1 MEKVDGGSFYV
12 MPDGRIV
19 SLSETAMDMIAE
31 MGGTEEGK
39 EEEGG
44 MLKIQGANEP
54 TELLSV
60 SEAAFDF
67 DAYVETI
74 VTYNCRN
81 CEFTSQSRLLVGD
94 HVREVHL
101 YIKAIQEAKVLVS
114 DDVEPVGGDEEV
126 DVNPEQSVNGMRI
139 IVNDQLEDEVGGGV
153 GDDGLSSSV
162 QGSGLPFESSH
173 FSIIIGK
180 DMFGGDTTMAATDVV
195 SVLAEKQVVSLDPP
209 QSLKKPIV
217 KAENGKKLES
227 NEMEANHEKRQL
239 ACSFKNCAFL
249 FKEQEQLDFHLSCHR
264 EEGGSGFSCPEVGC
278 ELRSEKWREMATHL
292 WRRHGR
298 DCDMLL
304 CSLCTNYRTMYPKI
318 LEEHHQ
324 THMNLKQ
331 FVCDVCQKGFNQM
344 SQLKNHAVIHLDKS
358 GIEPIPSWAK
368 PKQCD
373 ICQKMFS
380 DSKCLKK
387 HVQAIHSKLKPYIC
401 QVCGHQSARKAML
414 QLHVRQHTGEKPFQ
428 CDVCEYRTGDH
439 NSLRRH
445 KRKHTGDKPYK
456 CQHCDYASIQSS
468 SFKSHLRSKH
478 PDQVEVGSSLPSC
491 PLLLVELEQQDDLSQ
506 IVVVKEEGQKNE

>member
-31 MGGTEEGK
+31 MGEAEEGK
-39 EEEGG
+39 EGEERG
-44 MLKIQGANEP
+44 MLKIQGEDEP
-54 TELLSV
+54 TGLLSE
-60 SEAAFDF
+60 SEANFDF
-67 DAYVETI
+67 DAEVETI
-74 VTYNCRN
+74 ITYRCRN
-81 CEFTSQSRLLVGD
+81 CEFTSQSRTLVGD

-114 DDVEPVGGDEEV
+114 DDIEPVGGDEEV

-139 IVNDQLEDEVGGGV
+139 IVNDQLEDEVGGGIIE
-153 GDDGLSSSV
+153 DGLSSAV
-162 QGSGLPFESSH
+162 QGSGLPFESAH

-180 DMFGGDTTMAATDVV
+180 DVFSGDGTMAAGDVV
-195 SVLAEKQVVSLDPP
+195 SVLAEKPVLLDTAP
-209 QSLKKPIV
+209 SLKKPIV
-217 KAENGKKLES
+217 KAENGKKLQS
-227 NEMEANHEKRQL
+227 NELEANHEKRQL
-239 ACSFKNCAFL
+239 SCSFKNCAFL
-249 FKEQEQLDFHLSCHR
+249 FKEKEQLEYHLNCHQ
-264 EEGGSGFSCPEVGC
+264 EEGSSFCCPEVGC
-278 ELRSEKWREMATHL
+278 EVSSDKWREMATHL

-318 LEEHHQ
+318 LEAHHQ

-344 SQLKNHAVIHLDKS
+344 SQLKNHAVIHLDKT

-456 CQHCDYASIQSS
+456 CPHCDYASIQSS

-478 PDQVEVGSSLPSC
+478 PEQVEVTRSLPC

-506 IVVVKEEGQKNE
+506 IVVVKEEGQKPE

>member
-31 MGGTEEGK
+31 MGQVEDDKEDEGA
-39 EEEGG
+39 
-44 MLKIQGANEP
+44 MLKIREPDEP
-54 TELLSV
+54 TGILSV
-60 SEAAFDF
+60 AETNFDF

-74 VTYNCRN
+74 LTYNCKN
-81 CEFTSQSRLLVGD
+81 CDFSSQSRAVVGD

-114 DDVEPVGGDEEV
+114 DDVEPVASPGEV

-139 IVNDQLEDEVGGGV
+139 IVNDQLDHEAGGV
-153 GDDGLSSSV
+153 ADGLSTV
-162 QGSGLPFESSH
+162 VHGSGLPFESSH

-180 DMFGGDTTMAATDVV
+180 DMFNEDTTMAGGDVV
-195 SVLAEKQVVSLDPP
+195 SVLAEKSVPSIDPP
-209 QSLKKPIV
+209 PPPPSSLKKPML
-217 KAENGKKLES
+217 KGEPAKKLQP
-227 NEMEANHEKRQL
+227 NELEANHKKRQL

-249 FKEQEQLDFHLSCHR
+249 FKEQEQLDYHLSCHQ
-264 EEGGSGFSCPEVGC
+264 EEVGGFC
-278 ELRSEKWREMATHL
+278 CQEPGCQVRSDKWRDMATHL

-304 CSLCTNYRTMYPKI
+304 CSLCNNYRTMFPKI
-318 LEEHHQ
+318 LEAHHQ

-331 FVCDVCQKGFNQM
+331 FVCDVCHKGFNQM
-344 SQLKNHAVIHLDKS
+344 SQLKNHAVIHLDKT

-373 ICQKMFS
+373 ICLKMFS

-428 CDVCEYRTGDH
+428 CDLCEYKTGDH

-456 CQHCDYASIQSS
+456 CPHCDYAAIQSS

-478 PDQVEVGSSLPSC
+478 PEQVEPARPLTC
-491 PLLLVELEQQDDLSQ
+491 PLLLVELEQQEDLSQ
-506 IVVVKEEGQKNE
+506 IVVVKEEGQKIE

>member
-1 MEKVDGGSFYV
+1 MEKMDGGSFYV

-31 MGGTEEGK
+31 MGEAEEGK
-39 EEEGG
+39 EEEGEG
-44 MLKIQGANEP
+44 MLKIQAEDEP
-54 TELLSV
+54 TGLLPE
-60 SEAAFDF
+60 SEANFDF
-67 DAYVETI
+67 DAEVETI
-74 VTYNCRN
+74 ITYRCRS
-81 CEFTSQSRLLVGD
+81 CEFTSQSRTLVRE

-139 IVNDQLEDEVGGGV
+139 IVNDQLEAEVGGGIV
-153 GDDGLSSSV
+153 DDGLSSVV

-180 DMFGGDTTMAATDVV
+180 DVFSGDGTMGSGDVV
-195 SVLAEKQVVSLDPP
+195 SVLAEKPVSLDPTP
-209 QSLKKPIV
+209 SPKKQIA
-217 KAENGKKLES
+217 KAENGKKLQS
-227 NEMEANHEKRQL
+227 NELEANHDKRQL
-239 ACSFKNCAFL
+239 VCSFKNCSFI
-249 FKEQEQLDFHLSCHR
+249 FKEQEQLDYHLNCHQ
-264 EEGGSGFSCPEVGC
+264 EEGGGFCCPEVGC
-278 ELRSEKWREMATHL
+278 EVRSEKWREMATHL

-304 CSLCTNYRTMYPKI
+304 CGLCTNYRTMYPKI
-318 LEEHHQ
+318 LEAHHQ

-331 FVCDVCQKGFNQM
+331 FVCDVCHKGFNQM

-456 CQHCDYASIQSS
+456 CPHCDYASIQSS

-478 PDQVEVGSSLPSC
+478 PEQVEVRRSLPC

-506 IVVVKEEGQKNE
+506 IVVVKEEGQKPD